1 MRIVAAFL
9 AVVTVHLGVVVF
21 LLVQLQEVTRIQAM
35 VTDGYLPLS
44 LQVDQLRGDQERV
57 ERDLSRLQR
66 LERRPGTG
74 TAPAL
79 LFTERLRE
87 SLLEARGYARAT
99 ARLTTDPEEVAVV
112 TRTQGQLARIEA
124 LVKAYQAETQALIRA
139 AEAGEP
145 VDELHAQTTTTG
157 RTLAEEVDRLSS
169 LLDDRIR
176 TLNDRADDA
185 RDRARTLAV
194 AMTAFTLFLAAVSLL
209 AVSWALHP
217 IAALTTHVQR
227 LARGE
232 RPARLDV
239 RGTDEIALLAS
250 EFDRMVDAVEERDQA
265 LRERADELARLSR
278 YLGNVLDTLSGGLLV
293 AEGGRVTLANPAA
306 ARLLGAR
313 TGAEVPTALGPWVA
327 GEAAPE
333 RVLVLADGTEHE
345 VRSVPFGEGGV
356 IVWSLDVTE
365 QRRAE
370 QRLAASERLALIGQM
385 LAQITHEVR
394 NPLNALSLN
403 AEMLGDELERL
414 DPDHH
419 TEAWPLLGTVSGE
432 IDRLTDVTAH
442 YLQLARRP
450 KARLEPEPPA
460 EIVAEVER
468 LLRPELEAR
477 GVVLR
482 SEVPALPPVPLDGNQ
497 MRQVLLNLV
506 RNAVEAGAKVVT
518 LRAATTDQALELSVA
533 DDGAGM
539 TTEEAQRAFDPFF
552 STKPTGTG
560 LGLAITRQVVEDH
573 AGTIDVD
580 SRPGGGTTFVLR
592 LPRSGAS

>member
-1 MRIVAAFL
+1 
-9 AVVTVHLGVVVF
+9 
-21 LLVQLQEVTRIQAM
+21 
-35 VTDGYLPLS
+35 
-44 LQVDQLRGDQERV
+44 
-57 ERDLSRLQR
+57 
-66 LERRPGTG
+66 
-74 TAPAL
+74 
-79 LFTERLRE
+79 
-87 SLLEARGYARAT
+87 
-99 ARLTTDPEEVAVV
+99 
-112 TRTQGQLARIEA
+112 
-124 LVKAYQAETQALIRA
+124 
-139 AEAGEP
+139 
-145 VDELHAQTTTTG
+145 
-157 RTLAEEVDRLSS
+157 
-169 LLDDRIR
+169 
-176 TLNDRADDA
+176 
-185 RDRARTLAV
+185 
-194 AMTAFTLFLAAVSLL
+194 
-209 AVSWALHP
+209 
-217 IAALTTHVQR
+217 
-227 LARGE
+227 
-232 RPARLDV
+232 
-239 RGTDEIALLAS
+239 
-250 EFDRMVDAVEERDQA
+250 
-265 LRERADELARLSR
+265 
-278 YLGNVLDTLSGGLLV
+278 
-293 AEGGRVTLANPAA
+293 
-306 ARLLGAR
+306 
-313 TGAEVPTALGPWVA
+313 
-327 GEAAPE
+327 
-333 RVLVLADGTEHE
+333 
-345 VRSVPFGEGGV
+345 VPFGEGGV